1 MYDIS
6 IYHERQEKLRLLL
19 KERGA
24 DTALISSLANLR
36 YFCGFTGSNG
46 YLALSMNDPRLLF
59 ITDRRYVTQ
68 AKQQTQGQGVTVIEH
83 ASDRM
88 QAVGRALM
96 SLDPKALLIEESM
109 QLGEF
114 NQLSPCLG
122 DVEMKFEHERYLE
135 MRMLKSPEEILILR
149 EAIRCA
155 EAGFEALLP
164 KLYIGMTEREL
175 ANELHYLVS
184 THGAEAMSFG
194 TIVGSGPRGALAH
207 AFPTDRV
214 IEDGDMVV
222 VDFGVLKDG
231 YCSDMTRTLFF
242 GQVSKEHRRI
252 FDLVE
257 ESLALAFAA
266 VRPGVLAG
274 EVEDAHRVPFLREG
288 LNDYALKGLGHG
300 IGLEIHES
308 PRVVI
313 GSRTRLEPGMVFT
326 LEPGL
331 YFPDQCGVRIEDD
344 ILVTQ
349 AGAENLSRTP
359 HEIQITR
366 KTGGGRPQ

>member
-1 MYDIS
+1 MFDLS
-6 IYHERQEKLRLLL
+6 IYHERRQKIRLLL
-19 KERGA
+19 KELGA
-24 DTALISSLANLR
+24 DTALISSPANMR

-46 YLALSMNDPRLLF
+46 YLALSADDPRLLF
-59 ITDRRYVTQ
+59 VTDRRYTTQ
-68 AKQQTQGQGVTVIEH
+68 AKQQMQGQGVTVIEH

-96 SLDPKALLIEESM
+96 SLSPKALVMEESM

-114 NQLSPCLG
+114 NLLSPCLP
-122 DVEMKFEHERYLE
+122 DVTLLFEHERYLE
-135 MRMLKSPEEILILR
+135 MRMIKSPDEILIIR

-155 EAGFEALLP
+155 EEGFEALLP

-184 THGAEAMSFG
+184 LQGAEAMGFG

-207 AFPTDRV
+207 AYPTDRV
-214 IEDGDMVV
+214 IGDGDMVV
-222 VDFGVLKDG
+222 VDFGVLRDG
-231 YCSDMTRTLFF
+231 YCSDMTRTLLF
-242 GQVSKEHRRI
+242 GQISKENRRI

-266 VRPGVLAG
+266 VHPGILAG

-300 IGLEIHES
+300 IGLDIHES

-331 YFPDQCGVRIEDD
+331 YFPDQCGVRTEDD
-344 ILVTQ
+344 ILVTES
-349 AGAENLSRTP
+349 GAENLSRTP
-359 HEIQITR
+359 HEIRITR
-366 KTGGGRPQ
+366 TKGGH

>member
-1 MYDIS
+1 MFDTMV
-6 IYHERQEKLRLLL
+6 YHERRQKLLL
-19 KERGA
+19 LLQERGA
-24 DTALISSLANLR
+24 DTALISSAANRR

-46 YLALSMNDPRLLF
+46 YLALSANDQRLLF
-59 ITDRRYVTQ
+59 VTDRRYITQ
-68 AKQQTQGQGVTVIEH
+68 AKQQTQGQNVTVIEH

-96 SLDPKALLIEESM
+96 SLHPKALVIEESM

-114 NQLSPCLG
+114 NQLSSCLPG
-122 DVEMKFEHERYLE
+122 VELLFEHERYLE
-135 MRMLKSPEEILILR
+135 LRMLKSPEEISLIR
-149 EAIRCA
+149 EAISCA
-155 EAGFEALLP
+155 EAGFEALTP

-184 THGAEAMSFG
+184 LQGAQAMGFG

-214 IEDGDMVV
+214 IRDGDMVV

-231 YCSDMTRTLFF
+231 YCSDMTRTLLF
-242 GQVSKEHRRI
+242 GEVSKEHRRI

-266 VRPGVLAG
+266 VLPGALAC

-288 LNDYALKGLGHG
+288 FNDYALKGLGHG

-313 GSRTRLEPGMVFT
+313 GSRTRLQPGMVFT

-331 YFPDQCGVRIEDD
+331 YFPDNCGVRTEDD
-344 ILVTQ
+344 ILVTPR
-349 AGAENLSRTP
+349 GAENLSHTP
-359 HEIQITR
+359 HEILITR
-366 KTGGGRPQ
+366 RKGGSQAQ

>member
-1 MYDIS
+1 MFDVS
-6 IYHERQEKLRLLL
+6 VYHERRQKLRLLL
-19 KERGA
+19 REKGA
-24 DTALISSLANLR
+24 DAALISSPANRR
-36 YFCGFTGSNG
+36 YFCGFTGSSG
-46 YLALSMNDPRLLF
+46 YLALGASDPRLLF
-59 ITDRRYVTQ
+59 VTDRRYTTQ
-68 AKQQTQGQGVTVIEH
+68 AEQQTQGQNVTLIEH

-88 QAVGRALM
+88 QAVGRALT
-96 SLDPKALLIEESM
+96 SFQPKALVIEESM

-114 NQLSPCLG
+114 NLLSPCLP
-122 DVEMKFEHERYLE
+122 DVKLLFEHERYLD
-135 MRMLKSPEEILILR
+135 MRMVKSGDEVSLIR

-155 EAGFEALLP
+155 EAGFDALLP

-184 THGAEAMSFG
+184 KQGAQAMGFG

-214 IEDGDMVV
+214 IEDGDMAV
-222 VDFGVLKDG
+222 VDFGVQMDG
-231 YCSDMTRTLFF
+231 YCSDMTRTLLF
-242 GQVSKEHRRI
+242 GQVSSRHRRI

-266 VRPGVLAG
+266 VRPGALACD
-274 EVEDAHRVPFLREG
+274 VEDAHRVPFLREG

-313 GSRTRLEPGMVFT
+313 GSQTRLEPGMVFT

-331 YFPDQCGVRIEDD
+331 YFPGVCGVRTEDD
-344 ILVTQ
+344 ILVTEK
-349 AGAENLSRTP
+349 GAENLSRTP
-359 HEIQITR
+359 HEIRITR
-366 KTGGGRPQ
+366 RKGGN

>member
-1 MYDIS
+1 MFDPSVYCRR
-6 IYHERQEKLRLLL
+6 RQKLRLLL
-19 KERGA
+19 EERGA
-24 DTALISSLANLR
+24 DAALISSYPNRR

-46 YLALSMNDPRLLF
+46 YLAVSRNDQRLLF
-59 ITDRRYVTQ
+59 VTDRRYITQ
-68 AKQQTQGQGVTVIEH
+68 AQQQTQGQGITIIEH

-88 QAVGRALM
+88 KTV
-96 SLDPKALLIEESM
+96 SDALLSFHPQSAIVEESM

-114 NQLSPCLG
+114 NGLSSCLP
-122 DVEMKFEHERYLE
+122 DVTLLFEHERYLE
-135 MRMLKSPEEILILR
+135 MRMVKMPEEISIIR

-164 KLYIGMTEREL
+164 KLHIGMTEREL

-184 THGAEAMSFG
+184 LQGAEAMGFG

-207 AFPTDRV
+207 AFPTDRE
-214 IEDGDMVV
+214 IEPGDMVV
-222 VDFGVLKDG
+222 VDFGALKDG

-242 GQVSKEHRRI
+242 GQVSAEQRRI
-252 FDLVE
+252 FDLVG
-257 ESLALAFAA
+257 ESLTKAFDA
-266 VRPGVLAG
+266 VRPGALAC

-288 LNDYALKGLGHG
+288 FNEFALKGLGHG

-308 PRVVI
+308 PRIVI

-331 YFPDQCGVRIEDD
+331 YFPQEYGVRIEDD
-344 ILVTQ
+344 ILVTSQ
-349 AGAENLSRTP
+349 GAENLSHTP
-359 HEIQITR
+359 HEIMITR
-366 KTGGGRPQ
+366 KKGGR